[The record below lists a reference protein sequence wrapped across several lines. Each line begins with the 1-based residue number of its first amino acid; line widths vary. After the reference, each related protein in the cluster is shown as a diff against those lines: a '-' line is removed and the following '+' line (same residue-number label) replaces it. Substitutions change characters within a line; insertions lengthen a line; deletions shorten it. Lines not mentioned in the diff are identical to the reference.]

1 MIEHVER
8 MRVAWV
14 DTDASGI
21 IHYTAAL
28 RYFEVA
34 EHALMRALFAGGRPG
49 NGPFLL
55 PRVHVEA
62 DYLAPLRYAD
72 EFDCTARVTAVGG
85 SSVTYGF
92 DIQRIDGVA
101 CIRGK
106 IVAVACDL
114 AGRPI
119 PLPTALRDGF
129 TRAL

>member
-1 MIEHVER
+1 MIAHVER

-34 EHALMRALFAGGRPG
+34 EHALMRALFAGAPPSPQPIR
-49 NGPFLL
+49 L

-62 DYLAPLRYAD
+62 DFLAPLRYPD
-72 EFDCTARVTAVGG
+72 EFDCTARVTAVGR
-85 SSVTYGF
+85 SSVTFGY
-92 DIQRIDGVA
+92 DVQRTDGVA
-101 CIRGK
+101 CIRGR
-106 IVAVACDL
+106 IVVVSCD
-114 AGRPI
+114 ASGRSI
-119 PLPTALRDGF
+119 ALPPALRDGL